1 MVLALHHYLHQ
12 VRVHFGYYRYLAGYT
27 NHAVDTGNAAVVAQL
42 EAVLQE
48 LDNTVGSEVV
58 PKLAHPESLAR
69 NIDELMEVATNN
81 NDMMH
86 GVVRGIVEAM
96 NGLYEQGPLKKQ
108 DRVMEKAE
116 GDYEGNFLQV
126 IDIVRSSAVF
136 HALGRSTGGNSAD
149 LWIGAAAGGKVAL
162 FRKRRPREAWYR

>member
-1 MVLALHHYLHQ
+1 MNPLA
-12 VRVHFGYYRYLAGYT
+12 AGFD
-27 NHAVDTGNAAVVAQL
+27 V
-42 EAVLQE
+42 QE

-96 NGLYEQGPLKKQ
+96 NGLYEQGPLKKKE
-108 DRVMEKAE
+108 RVMEKAE
-116 GDYEGNFLQV
+116 GDYEVSWGWRCGV
-126 IDIVRSSAVF
+126 CVECVR
-136 HALGRSTGGNSAD
+136 R
-149 LWIGAAAGGKVAL
+149 
-162 FRKRRPREAWYR
+162 